1 MKREELDKE
10 LMMGVAIY
18 MSKLKDIETMSD
30 EEKALVGR
38 DRYNM
43 LLIEKKLKQ
52 LGIRSGSVENDMSV
66 SRVDASKRRM

>member
-18 MSKLKDIETMSD
+18 MSKLDDIETMSD